1 MDNVRSWAANNTVLM
16 AVQNASFLS
25 PLKTTSVWLSTAQ
38 NTTAT
43 DAANVKLAI
52 FLPADTAT
60 LRTPT
65 AINTILPT
73 EKQSVPAV
81 LINITFTKANANLL
95 REDVHM
101 ITKEN
106 VPVGLPSLRKME
118 NASLLVV
125 PLTTGRPAWVVR
137 LLSNTI
143 LNKKVVWFPTALNIT
158 GKDVQTVKTD
168 GFSTTVSAWKAI
180 PTAFPTTSKVNARP
194 AKVDLFSTKANAW
207 KTSPTALNFVLTIW
221 LVSSATMA
229 SLFTRESARE
239 SFPIANNLTTTKIA
253 VLFAKTDTTLLT
265 DSVLPR
271 IPTAKNTHSKKIN
284 PANIALSA
292 KMPSS
297 MILAPTNASQKLQD
311 ASTKVVTASPA
322 FNLSTTMLN
331 VNNAGFL
338 AAKNTVWLDAYNAKL
353 HSNLPTT
360 CVWSITA

>member
-125 PLTTGRPAWVVR
+125 PLTTGRPA
-137 LLSNTI
+137 
-143 LNKKVVWFPTALNIT
+143 
-158 GKDVQTVKTD
+158 
-168 GFSTTVSAWKAI
+168 
-180 PTAFPTTSKVNARP
+180 
-194 AKVDLFSTKANAW
+194 
-207 KTSPTALNFVLTIW
+207 
-221 LVSSATMA
+221 
-229 SLFTRESARE
+229 
-239 SFPIANNLTTTKIA
+239 
-253 VLFAKTDTTLLT
+253 
-265 DSVLPR
+265 
-271 IPTAKNTHSKKIN
+271 
-284 PANIALSA
+284 
-292 KMPSS
+292 
-297 MILAPTNASQKLQD
+297 
-311 ASTKVVTASPA
+311 
-322 FNLSTTMLN
+322 
-331 VNNAGFL
+331 
-338 AAKNTVWLDAYNAKL
+338 
-353 HSNLPTT
+353 
-360 CVWSITA
+360 